1 MYAPVARIVDG
12 ASAARQSVAQLA
24 GYVCFTVTQGLKT
37 AWNRGRT
44 ALARGRKTERDL
56 ARLRIRQRA
65 RMRQI
70 QRTQA
75 MLGANQR
82 MLGANQRAI
91 SANQRAISA
100 RQLKAEVKMQA
111 LVNRELQT
119 QRQVSEISD
128 SLQQKAQP
136 LTDAAMQTM
145 FG

>member
-82 MLGANQRAI
+82 
-91 SANQRAISA
+91 AISA
-100 RQLKAEVKMQA
+100 RQLKAEVKMQKAEVKMQA

>member
-91 SANQRAISA
+91 SA

>member
-75 MLGANQR
+75 MLGAK
-82 MLGANQRAI
+82 
-91 SANQRAISA
+91 QRAISA
-100 RQLKAEVKMQA
+100 RQLEAEVKMQA

>member
-82 MLGANQRAI
+82 
-91 SANQRAISA
+91 AISA
-100 RQLKAEVKMQA
+100 RQLKAEVTMQA

>member
-82 MLGANQRAI
+82 
-91 SANQRAISA
+91 AISA
-100 RQLKAEVKMQA
+100 RQLKAEVEMQA

>member
-82 MLGANQRAI
+82 
-91 SANQRAISA
+91 AISA
-100 RQLKAEVKMQA
+100 RQLKAEVTMQA

-119 QRQVSEISD
+119 QRQVSEIID

>member
-82 MLGANQRAI
+82 
-91 SANQRAISA
+91 AISA